1 MEANMITRIF
11 IFLTFAFFACGC
23 SAETK
28 DSSTIEPH
36 KVVYGKDVEAAFE
49 SFSKAVSEENV
60 DLFINLANPKGI
72 HLVRKFTSGTLGG
85 RGSELSELTDP
96 KKINEKFQFPIKD
109 QTPYSIRIQFQEL
122 PIKSFTA
129 LSHQSLASE
138 VETLNFDTWAPFL
151 KNSLTGTPESANRSP
166 IILSSANAKYYVYAE
181 AQIIDDILV
190 GGFAVFAMADGKL
203 QLVALIT
210 LL

>member
-1 MEANMITRIF
+1 MITRIF
-11 IFLTFAFFACGC
+11 ILLTCVFFACGC

-28 DSSTIEPH
+28 DSSTVEPH
-36 KVVYGKDVEAAFE
+36 KVVSNKDVEAAFE

-60 DLFINLANPKGI
+60 DLFIKLANPNGI
-72 HLVRKFTSGTLGG
+72 YLVRKFTSGTLGG

-96 KKINEKFQFPIKD
+96 KKMNEDFEFPIKN
-109 QTPYSIRIQFQEL
+109 QTPYSISIQFQEL

-129 LSHQSLASE
+129 LSHQSLAAE

-151 KNSLTGTPESANRSP
+151 KTSLIGTPESVDRAP
-166 IILSSANAKYYVYAE
+166 IMLSSANSKYYVYAE

-190 GGFAVFAMADGKL
+190 GGFAVFSMTDGKL
-203 QLVALIT
+203 QLVAIIS

>member
-1 MEANMITRIF
+1 MITRIS
-11 IFLTFAFFACGC
+11 IFLTCVFFACGC

-28 DSSTIEPH
+28 DSSTIERHQVVSH
-36 KVVYGKDVEAAFE
+36 KEVEAAFE

-60 DLFINLANPKGI
+60 DLFIKLANPNGI

-85 RGSELSELTDP
+85 RGSELSERTDP
-96 KKINEKFQFPIKD
+96 KKINKKFQFPIKN
-109 QTPYSIRIQFQEL
+109 QTPYSISIQFQEL

-129 LSHQSLASE
+129 LAHQSLAAE

-151 KNSLTGTPESANRSP
+151 KNSLTGTPESATRAP
-166 IILSSANAKYYVYAE
+166 IMLSSANAKYYVYAE

-190 GGFAVFAMADGKL
+190 GGFAVFAMVDGKL
-203 QLVALIT
+203 QLVSIIT

>member
-1 MEANMITRIF
+1 MITRIF
-11 IFLTFAFFACGC
+11 IFLTFVFFACGC

-28 DSSTIEPH
+28 DSSIVEPRQ
-36 KVVYGKDVEAAFE
+36 VVSNKDVEAAFE

-60 DLFINLANPKGI
+60 DLFIKLANPNGI

-85 RGSELSELTDP
+85 RGAELSELTDP
-96 KKINEKFQFPIKD
+96 KKMNEKFQFPIKN

-122 PIKSFTA
+122 PIKSFAA
-129 LSHQSLASE
+129 LAHQSLAAE

-151 KNSLTGTPESANRSP
+151 KKSLTGTPGSATRAP
-166 IILSSANAKYYVYAE
+166 IMLSSANAKYYVYAE

-190 GGFAVFAMADGKL
+190 GGFAVFAMVDGKL
-203 QLVALIT
+203 QLVSIIT